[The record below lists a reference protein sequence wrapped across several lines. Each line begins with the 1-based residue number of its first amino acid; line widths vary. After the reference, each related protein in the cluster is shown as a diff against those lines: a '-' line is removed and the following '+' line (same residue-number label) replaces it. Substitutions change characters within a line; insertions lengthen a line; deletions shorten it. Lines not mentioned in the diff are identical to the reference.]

1 MARRK
6 FIYHHFVDYKEVAKE
21 EFLKALYPYCMRCD
35 THYDNPLMNIS
46 YLDTKLLQRKYDYF
60 KCHPNTTMVYMDD
73 ERQKSKSFRIKRE
86 EIKK

>member
-6 FIYHHFVDYKEVAKE
+6 WIYHHFVNGKEVTKD

-46 YLDTKLLQRKYDYF
+46 YLDTRLLKRKYEYY
-60 KCHPNTTMVYMDD
+60 KRHPHTTELFIEDNM
-73 ERQKSKSFRIKRE
+73 SFRITRE
-86 EIKK
+86 EKK